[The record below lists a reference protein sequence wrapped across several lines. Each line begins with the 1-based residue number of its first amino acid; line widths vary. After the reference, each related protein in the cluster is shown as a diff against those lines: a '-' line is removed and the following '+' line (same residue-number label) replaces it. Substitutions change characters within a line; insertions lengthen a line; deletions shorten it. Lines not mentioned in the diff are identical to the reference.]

1 MSSNSDVHVHVY
13 VPSFLWQFSKS
24 VSEDQLAGLK
34 ESVSSWTAGGAEDD
48 EGGGGASSIGP
59 LPPPPPPARG
69 PMIGPMIGPMPGP
82 SPVSQSS
89 EQNFAHC
96 AYVHLC
102 C

>member
-1 MSSNSDVHVHVY
+1 MY
-13 VPSFLWQFSKS
+13 ISFLWQFSKS

-69 PMIGPMIGPMPGP
+69 AMIGPIIGPMIGPMPGP
-82 SPVSQSS
+82 SQVS
-89 EQNFAHC
+89 EQNFGSI
-96 AYVHLC
+96 YY
-102 C
+102 